1 MPRFLADCN
10 VGRLARWLRVLGYD
24 AVFDSRSDDRELVAR
39 ALAEGRVLLTR
50 DVDLTQRRVI
60 ASGTLRTVL
69 LAADRVDEQLR
80 QVLRELHLASPGPD
94 GGLTRC
100 LECNVALEDREK
112 AQVEHLLPPYVRVT
126 QHRFSQCPDCGRV
139 YWPGTHW
146 ERMRARIAALS

>member
-1 MPRFLADCN
+1 MPKFLADCN

-24 AVFDSRSDDRELVAR
+24 AVFDSRSDDRQLVAR

-60 ASGTLRTVL
+60 ASGTLPTVL
-69 LAADRVDEQLR
+69 LADDRVDDQLR
-80 QVLRELHLASPGPD
+80 QVLRELDLASPGPN

-100 LECNVALEDREK
+100 LECNIALEEREK
-112 AQVEHLLPPYVRVT
+112 TQVEHLLPPYVRAT
-126 QHRFSQCPDCGRV
+126 QRRFSQCPDCGRV

-146 ERMRARIAALS
+146 ERMRARIAALA